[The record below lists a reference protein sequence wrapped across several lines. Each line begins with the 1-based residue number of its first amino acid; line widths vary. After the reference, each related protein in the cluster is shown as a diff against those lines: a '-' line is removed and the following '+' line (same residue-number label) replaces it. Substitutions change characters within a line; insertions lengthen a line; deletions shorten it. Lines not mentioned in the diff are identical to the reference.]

1 MYYYWTKFIGLYNTI
16 TIIFVITHYIT
27 LFKEKKRK
35 FTFKMESTSNLR
47 MGTKREEEE
56 KDLKAEKEQQQTT
69 RTTSVE
75 RLALK
80 IQNVSCSID
89 LF

>member
-1 MYYYWTKFIGLYNTI
+1 
-16 TIIFVITHYIT
+16 
-27 LFKEKKRK
+27 
-35 FTFKMESTSNLR
+35 MESTSNLR